1 MTIDLITADPD
12 TNDPANFA
20 AQADLAWDQ
29 LKLMIP
35 QLNTAISAFNFNATN
50 STSTTSLSSSIASKS
65 LTVDV
70 SKSYQVGMSVI
81 IARTSDATKWMFGD
95 VTSYNSG
102 TGALVV
108 NVRLISATFGPFTD
122 WTISQAGSFLSVGD
136 HIVTVHAG
144 NGHGSTNNKIRR
156 FTTTLEST
164 GTKITYADSATLGAS
179 FTINENGLYEIYYQD
194 SASSTTVKIGVSLNS
209 AQLTTS
215 VASITLATRL
225 LFLEFDNTM
234 NPIPISRI
242 VKLSAGD
249 VIRPHT
255 AGINLTD
262 SSDITLF
269 SIRAIANV

>member
-65 LTVDV
+65 LTVQT
-70 SKSYQVGMSVI
+70 SKSYQVGMSVT
-81 IARTSDATKWMFGD
+81 IARTSDAKKWMFGD
-95 VTSYNSG
+95 VTAYDSG
-102 TGALVV
+102 TGALDV

-136 HIVTVHAG
+136 HIVTVHTG
-144 NGHGSTNNKIRR
+144 NGHGSTNTKIRR

-179 FTINENGLYEIYYQD
+179 FTINEDGLYEIYYQELA
-194 SASSTTVKIGVSLNS
+194 SALTAYGASKNSS
-209 AQLTTS
+209 QLTTTI
-215 VASITLATRL
+215 ASITIADRIIFSEL
-225 LFLEFDNTM
+225 DNIV
-234 NPIPISRI
+234 NPVPASRI
-242 VKLSAGD
+242 VKLSATD
-249 VIRPHT
+249 IIRPHT
-255 AGINLTD
+255 AG
-262 SSDITLF
+262 SSIVDASSQSLF

>member
-65 LTVDV
+65 LTVQT
-70 SKSYQVGMSVI
+70 SKSYQVGMSVT
-81 IARTSDATKWMFGD
+81 IARTSDAKKWMFGD
-95 VTSYNSG
+95 VTAYDSG
-102 TGALVV
+102 TGALDV

-136 HIVTVHAG
+136 HIVTVHTG
-144 NGHGSTNNKIRR
+144 NGHATNTKIRR

-179 FTINENGLYEIYYQD
+179 FTINEDGLYEIYYQELA
-194 SASSTTVKIGVSLNS
+194 SALTAYGASKNSS
-209 AQLTTS
+209 QLTTTI
-215 VASITLATRL
+215 ASITIADRIIYSEL
-225 LFLEFDNTM
+225 DNTV
-234 NPIPISRI
+234 NPVPVSRI
-242 VKLSAGD
+242 VKLSATD
-249 VIRPHT
+249 IIRPHT
-255 AGINLTD
+255 AG
-262 SSDITLF
+262 SSIVDASSKSLF